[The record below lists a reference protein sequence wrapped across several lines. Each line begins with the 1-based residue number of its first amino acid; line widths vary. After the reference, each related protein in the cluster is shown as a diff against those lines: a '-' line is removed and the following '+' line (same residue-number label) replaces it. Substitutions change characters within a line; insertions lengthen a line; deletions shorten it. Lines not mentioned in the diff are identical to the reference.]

1 MLLDGDSHT
10 KFESRLHGVGERNS
24 PDVIR
29 AIQSVR
35 LTWEAINRVGTSY
48 TMVLERRCR
57 VPFVRLRTTGS
68 SGTTPPNTTNATTT
82 STTSGGSTGMD
93 QRIIDL
99 SAMPPLPTTVS
110 RRSIFTLLSFFPFVS
125 TLFIIVEARWGTE
138 AINRWRSNN

>member
-68 SGTTPPNTTNATTT
+68 SDNTPPNTTNATTT
-82 STTSGGSTGMD
+82 PTMSGGSTGMD
-93 QRIIDL
+93 QRIIEADNRHLRHIDL
-99 SAMPPLPTTVS
+99 GRPECDPPFADNSIKTS
-110 RRSIFTLLSFFPFVS
+110 RFTLLSFFPRVS
-125 TLFIIVEARWGTE
+125 VL
-138 AINRWRSNN
+138 N